1 MTTATDLLV
10 ILSFLSALYTLLGLL
25 CAAAEALQPIWSRRP
40 SRRRA
45 QPATSGTDRRG
56 SRRSRPRRR
65 SRGASVQGLPYPGPP
80 ARIRG

>member
-25 CAAAEALQPIWSRRP
+25 CAAAETLQPVWSRRP

-45 QPATSGTDRRG
+45 QPATRGNDRRG

-65 SRGASVQGLPYPGPP
+65 SRAASLRGLPYPGPP
-80 ARIRG
+80 ARTPG